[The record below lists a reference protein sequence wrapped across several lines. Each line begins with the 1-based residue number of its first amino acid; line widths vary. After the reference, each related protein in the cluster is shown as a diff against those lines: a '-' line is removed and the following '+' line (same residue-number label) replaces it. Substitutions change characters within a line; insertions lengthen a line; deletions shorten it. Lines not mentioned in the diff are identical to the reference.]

1 MKKTILTILLC
12 GITILFLTGC
22 GSKIG
27 KTSDIEITNDD
38 ISITIKDDTL
48 TNTGATFVLENNS
61 NQTLGYGEPY
71 HLEIKDDDSWYI
83 LNTINDAVFIM
94 PFYHLDPNESIE
106 LKIDWENFYGI
117 LEPGE
122 YRLIKDACF
131 VVDDETSDNFYI
143 GVEFIIE

>member
-38 ISITIKDDTL
+38 VSITIKDNTL
-48 TNTGATFVLENNS
+48 TNTGATFILENNS

-71 HLEIKDDDSWYI
+71 HLEVKDDDSWHI
-83 LNTINDAVFIM
+83 LRTINEAAFIM
-94 PFYHLDPNESIE
+94 PLYHLNPNESTE
-106 LKIDWENFYGI
+106 LKIDWENFYGA

-122 YRLIKDACF
+122 YRLIKDAYF
-131 VVDDETSDNFYI
+131 VIDDEISDNFYI
-143 GVEFIIE
+143 GVEFTIE